1 MKSGH
6 AFGGTSATLAG
17 FRRLKCVGIL
27 WFLSYRGGHIP
38 RTFSPAAAYQFSDV
52 RQKVF
57 LFTTLAGHKAATSGV
72 QISG

>member
-1 MKSGH
+1 MKSGQ
-6 AFGGTSATLAG
+6 AFGRTSATLAG
-17 FRRLKCVGIL
+17 FGRLKCRDSLV
-27 WFLSYRGGHIP
+27 SVVSGGHIP
-38 RTFSPAAAYQFSDV
+38 RTFSTAAAYQFSDV